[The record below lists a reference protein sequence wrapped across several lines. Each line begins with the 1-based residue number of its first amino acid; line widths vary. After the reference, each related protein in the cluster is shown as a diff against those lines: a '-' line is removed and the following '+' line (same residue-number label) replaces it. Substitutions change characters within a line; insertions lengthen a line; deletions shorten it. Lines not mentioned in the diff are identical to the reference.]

1 MVKVSICTI
10 FIFLRI
16 DALSFYLEVDLSVT
30 FQLEDES
37 VLSCVNTGG
46 IIFIEILLRDSQACT
61 GLLRVRV

>member
-16 DALSFYLEVDLSVT
+16 DALSFYLEVDLSVN
-30 FQLEDES
+30 ES